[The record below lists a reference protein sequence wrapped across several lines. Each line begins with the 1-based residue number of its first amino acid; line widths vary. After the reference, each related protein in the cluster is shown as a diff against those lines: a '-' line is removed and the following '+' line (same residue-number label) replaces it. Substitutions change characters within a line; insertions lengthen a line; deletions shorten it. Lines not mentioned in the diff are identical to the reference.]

1 MIIRRNTNPRL
12 LIFIILIS
20 FLIACMLNVYPLT
33 ADIAKFRPM
42 ILICLLIF
50 WNIYRPSYVGVGIA
64 VCLGLFADL
73 LFDTLLG
80 QQAFCAVI
88 TIFFIRLMSQYIK
101 QLTFMNTWI
110 LASLGLIVFQSTLWT
125 LQVITQQVFMGEMGW
140 SLLTSIL
147 MWPTLVWV
155 LQKFR

>member
-1 MIIRRNTNPRL
+1 MMIRRHSNPA
-12 LIFIILIS
+12 LIRFVIMIS

-33 ADIAKFRPM
+33 ADVAKFRPM

-50 WNIYRPSYVGVGIA
+50 WNIYRPSYVGVGVA

-80 QQAFCAVI
+80 QQAFCALI
-88 TIFFIRLMSQYIK
+88 TIFVIRLINLYMK
-101 QLTFMNTWI
+101 QLTFVHAWI
-110 LASLGLIVFQSTLWT
+110 LASVGLIVFQSTLWT
-125 LQVITQQVFMGEMGW
+125 LQLITQRIFMTEMGW

-147 MWPTLVWV
+147 IWPILVWV

>member
-1 MIIRRNTNPRL
+1 MIIRRNSNPSL
-12 LIFIILIS
+12 VSFVIIIS
-20 FLIACMLNVYPLT
+20 FLVACMLNVYPLT

-50 WNIYRPSYVGVGIA
+50 WNIYRPSYVGVGVAI
-64 VCLGLFADL
+64 CLGLFADL

-80 QQAFCAVI
+80 QQAFCALVA
-88 TIFFIRLMSQYIK
+88 IFFVRLMSQYIK
-101 QLTFMNTWI
+101 QLNFFNAWI
-110 LASLGLIVFQSTLWT
+110 LASFGLIVFQSTLWT
-125 LQVITQQVFMGEMGW
+125 LQVITQRVFMTEMGW

-147 MWPTLVWV
+147 MWPILVWV

>member
-1 MIIRRNTNPRL
+1 MMIRRNSNPRL
-12 LIFIILIS
+12 ITFVIVIS
-20 FLIACMLNVYPLT
+20 FFIACMLNVYPLT
-33 ADIAKFRPM
+33 ANYAKFRPM
-42 ILICLLIF
+42 ILISLLIF
-50 WNIYRPSYVGVGIA
+50 WNIYRPSYVGVGVA

-80 QQAFCAVI
+80 QQAFCAL
-88 TIFFIRLMSQYIK
+88 TAIFFIRLLSLYIK
-101 QLTFMNTWI
+101 QLTFVHAWI

-125 LQVITQQVFMGEMGW
+125 LQVITQRVFMAEMGW

-147 MWPTLVWV
+147 MWPALVWV